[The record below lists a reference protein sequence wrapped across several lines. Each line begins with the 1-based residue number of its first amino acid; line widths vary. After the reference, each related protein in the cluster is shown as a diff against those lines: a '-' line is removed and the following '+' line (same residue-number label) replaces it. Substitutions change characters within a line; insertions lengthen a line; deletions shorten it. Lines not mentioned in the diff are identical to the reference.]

1 MERAVIL
8 CDGTELDAT
17 LLPYEFDTVIT
28 AKASGNLSSFD
39 LASVEKMHIQR
50 VLNHTGG
57 NRAETARL
65 LNIGIATLYRKL
77 KEYGLE

>member
-1 MERAVIL
+1 RAVIM
-8 CDGTELDAT
+8 CDGTELDT
-17 LLPYEFDTVIT
+17 SVLPYEFGSSPIT
-28 AKASGNLSSFD
+28 SNASTFD
-39 LASVEKMHIQR
+39 LSAIEQQHIQR
-50 VLNHTGG
+50 VLKHTQG